1 MKPHLKRDSKGFT
14 LVELM
19 VVMTIIGIMLT
30 LATTVLRDSGTT
42 RTLDSGLDVLQNLV
56 QEARTTAQGNDT
68 YTRIVIANDPKDTGK
83 DSRHLRYLVVQIF
96 RKNATQAESYD
107 GTREITTG
115 EWVSTS
121 AGVMLP
127 PGVYFSPTYSRSLHW
142 ATGSRD
148 RINTDRAELARNKS
162 SRIYYFEFDPKG
174 RYVAP
179 GSSPNSASQPHR
191 LVLINA
197 RLGEGRNSKDGIIP
211 LQVDSEH
218 RPLGAKGIV
227 LWPEGNT
234 SLLRTREQI
243 FHR

>member
-1 MKPHLKRDSKGFT
+1 MKPHLNRDSKGFT

-30 LATTVLRDSGTT
+30 LTTTVLRDSGTT
-42 RTLDSGLDVLQNLV
+42 RTLDSGVDLLQNLV

-68 YTRIVIANDPKDTGK
+68 YTRIVIANDPKDTSK
-83 DSRHLRYLVVQIF
+83 DSRHLRYMVVQIF
-96 RKNATQAESYD
+96 RKNATQAENYD
-107 GTREITTG
+107 GTSVTLTG

-127 PGVYFSPTYSRSLHW
+127 PGVYFSPSYSRTLAW
-142 ATGSRD
+142 AEGSGD
-148 RINTDRAELARNKS
+148 RISTGNAELSRNKS
-162 SRIYYFEFDPKG
+162 SRIYYFEFDEKG
-174 RYVAP
+174 RYVSP
-179 GSSPNSASQPHR
+179 SSSPNSPSQPHR

-197 RLGEGRNSKDGIIP
+197 RPGTGRDAKDGIIP
-211 LQVDSEH
+211 QQMDSK
-218 RPLGAKGIV
+218 RQPLSAKGIV
-227 LWPEGNT
+227 LWPAGNT